1 MGTFFQTLTK
11 MQNSMSNLSSMAHER
26 GFHKV
31 SDDLADFRG
40 RIESLNNDMQE
51 YFHDNERV
59 LRELTGE

>member
-1 MGTFFQTLTK
+1 MGTFFLNLTK
-11 MQNSMSNLSSMAHER
+11 MQDSMGNLSLMAHER

-51 YFHDNERV
+51 YFHDNERI
-59 LRELTGE
+59 LRDLTGE